1 MDRQE
6 HTASADH
13 ETSEAGELAV
23 AVKRAG
29 EGPPLFLLH
38 GGMGS
43 WTHWARNIDAL
54 AEHFSVMALDHPGYG
69 DAPSIDRAIDPEI
82 YLDVVQG
89 ALETLA
95 PGDEPINIAGFSFGA
110 AIGVAMAGRLG
121 DRVRRLSLI
130 GAAGFEPTNRPK
142 LPMRS
147 YKEARGDDAKFRE
160 VMRHN
165 LLVLMLKHPE
175 SVDEETLDMQYAN
188 VTRARFNSR
197 RVSRRPELLGHL
209 ARTTCEV
216 QMIWGD
222 HDPVAH
228 PSVEARAEMCRA
240 VKPGLRVDLVKDAGH
255 WTQYEAA
262 DEVNR
267 LLLDFLLDD
276 RD

>member
-1 MDRQE
+1 MEQRGQ
-6 HTASADH
+6 TASADR
-13 ETSEAGELAV
+13 ETGELPV

-43 WTHWARNIDAL
+43 WTHWVRNIDVL
-54 AEHFSVMALDHPGYG
+54 AQHFSVMALDHPGYG
-69 DAPSIDRAIDPEI
+69 DAPSIDRTIDPEL
-82 YLDVVQG
+82 YLDVFQG
-89 ALETLA
+89 ALQTLV

-130 GAAGFEPTNRPK
+130 GAAGFDTKDRPK

-160 VMRHN
+160 VMHHN

-175 SVDEETLDMQYAN
+175 SVDDETLDMQHAN
-188 VTRARFNSR
+188 VIRTRFNSR
-197 RVSRRPELLGHL
+197 RLSHRPDLLGHL
-209 ARTTCEV
+209 ANTTCKV
-216 QMIWGD
+216 QMIWGE
-222 HDPVAH
+222 HDPTAH
-228 PSVEARAEMCRA
+228 PSVDGRAEKCRA
-240 VKPGLRVDLVKDAGH
+240 VKPDLRVDLVEDAGH

-267 LLLDFLLDD
+267 LLLDFLLGD
-276 RD
+276 